1 MIATRTAKKSHF
13 HIRWST
19 RATLDWQS
27 FETMDDA
34 EHRAEELV
42 GRDESYTIEQ
52 RSDWSCELCGDD
64 FALYA
69 WTDTAIYN
77 A

>member
-1 MIATRTAKKSHF
+1 MIPIRTANTAHF

-19 RATLDWQS
+19 RTTLDWQS
-27 FETMDDA
+27 FETMEDA
-34 EHRAEELV
+34 QHRAEGLV
-42 GRDESYTIEQ
+42 GRDETYTIEQ

-64 FALYA
+64 SAWYP
-69 WTDTAIYN
+69 WTDAAIYN